1 MTMMVMMVIMINDYD
16 HYDDDN
22 SNYDYSIIMIIHD
35 TLLGNKVTQNL
46 SLPMRGQDIDELFAE
61 QDATPATPATVDYGE
76 WKANV
81 EELKRVLDEYDG
93 KLDPN
98 SEIEKEY
105 SSLEKLAEETKVKWI
120 SLNLIFTNDGRC
132 LKQRQTQNT
141 NLYKSLDTTSLFR
154 H

>member
-1 MTMMVMMVIMINDYD
+1 MMVMMVIMINDYD
-16 HYDDDN
+16 DDDN

-120 SLNLIFTNDGRC
+120 SLNLIFTNFTDIENR
-132 LKQRQTQNT
+132 N
-141 NLYKSLDTTSLFR
+141 
-154 H
+154 

>member
-1 MTMMVMMVIMINDYD
+1 MIMINDYD
-16 HYDDDN
+16 HYHDDN
-22 SNYDYSIIMIIHD
+22 SSYDYSIIMIIHD
-35 TLLGNKVTQNL
+35 TSNKVT
-46 SLPMRGQDIDELFAE
+46 LPMRGQDIDELFME
-61 QDATPATPATVDYGE
+61 QAATPATPATPATVDYGE

-93 KLDPN
+93 KLDPE

-105 SSLEKLAEETKVKWI
+105 SSLERLAEKTKVKWI

>member
-1 MTMMVMMVIMINDYD
+1 MIMINDYD

-81 EELKRVLDEYDG
+81 EELKRVLDEYDTKDSG
-93 KLDPN
+93 QKVDEFCK
-98 SEIEKEY
+98 S
-105 SSLEKLAEETKVKWI
+105 KLAEIRTSGEALIKGQQLSPGEEDDVREKI
-120 SLNLIFTNDGRC
+120 SSLTDQISR
-132 LKQRQTQNT
+132 
-141 NLYKSLDTTSLFR
+141 LDTAVIVVPMK
-154 H
+154 